1 MSRSSGSPA
10 SPPHASATGA
20 EQRLALAEEALD
32 RGDAGRGR
40 ALATLAARAAA
51 EVGEPGLEADAL
63 LCIARADVAASRLR
77 SAHEN
82 AYRAAQ
88 LFDAIEQPA
97 SEVRALV
104 WLAYVASSL
113 RRNEAALA
121 SAMLATKLADA
132 LGQPCHRGHALNGLG
147 IALIANGDFERS
159 DAALARAA
167 SLAGEV
173 GDLAGQAW
181 PRINRCYGEIV
192 CATVE
197 RYLYA
202 RPADPGRLAARL
214 DECRQFEAAS
224 AAPAAAEGGLAVQ
237 RALLSFARSFEACW
251 RGDCA
256 AASEHAALIS
266 PGTQPGERHGERP
279 GWLDALAMWA
289 ACESALAQGDLTAAE
304 ALVTR
309 MIDGAL
315 QVEHEQVARTGYMLA
330 SGILDMQGR
339 SREALGALR
348 LLAQRDIAIRR
359 ESREHHERVA
369 KWQLELRDSSIR
381 MRRLEARSR
390 RLERLS
396 LEDALTGLP
405 NRRHF
410 ERELSSL
417 LGDGPLPAEPLSI
430 ALIDVDRFKEI
441 NDLHSHVIG
450 DRVLKLLAGLIG
462 GEVRQGDLPARLG
475 GDEFVVLFRRAG
487 IGVAAAACERLKTVV
502 GRHPWHELVPGM
514 VVTVSIGLAESAA
527 GDTIESL
534 LRRSD
539 DDMYRAKANR
549 S

>member
-1 MSRSSGSPA
+1 
-10 SPPHASATGA
+10 
-20 EQRLALAEEALD
+20 LAEEALD

-51 EVGEPGLEADAL
+51 EVGEPGLEAEAL

-121 SAMLATKLADA
+121 CAMLATKLADG

-159 DAALARAA
+159 DAALSRAA
-167 SLAGEV
+167 TLAGEA

-181 PRINRCYGEIV
+181 PSINRCYGEIV
-192 CATVE
+192 RATVE

-202 RPADPGRLAARL
+202 RPADPGGLTARL

-224 AAPAAAEGGLAVQ
+224 AAPRAAAGGHVVQ

-251 RGDCA
+251 RGDFD
-256 AASEHAALIS
+256 AASEHAGLIL
-266 PGTQPGERHGERP
+266 PDTQSAERP
-279 GWLDALAMWA
+279 AWLDALAMWA
-289 ACESALAQGDLTAAE
+289 ACESALGQGAWAAAE
-304 ALVTR
+304 ASVAR
-309 MIDGAL
+309 MIEGAL
-315 QVEHEQVARTGYMLA
+315 LVEHEQVARTGYMLA

-359 ESREHHERVA
+359 ESLEHHERVA

-462 GEVRQGDLPARLG
+462 GQVRQGDLPARLG

-487 IGVAAAACERLKTVV
+487 LAVAAAACERLKEAVH
-502 GRHPWHELVPGM
+502 RHPWHELVPGM
-514 VVTVSIGLAESAA
+514 VVTVSIGLAESAT
-527 GDTIESL
+527 GDSIESL

-539 DDMYRAKANR
+539 DDMYRAKASR
-549 S
+549 G

>member
-1 MSRSSGSPA
+1 MSGTSGSPA
-10 SPPHASATGA
+10 SRPHASATGA

-40 ALATLAARAAA
+40 ALAMLAARAAA
-51 EVGEPGLEADAL
+51 EVGEPGLEAEAL
-63 LCIARADVAASRLR
+63 LCIARADIVASRLR
-77 SAHEN
+77 SAHES

-121 SAMLATKLADA
+121 SAMLATKLAEA
-132 LGQPCHRGHALNGLG
+132 LEQPCHRVDALNGLG

-159 DAALARAA
+159 DAALSRAA
-167 SLAGEV
+167 KLAEQA

-192 CATVE
+192 RATVE
-197 RYLYA
+197 RYLYD
-202 RPADPGRLAARL
+202 RPVDPGRLIARL
-214 DECRQFEAAS
+214 DECRPLEAAT
-224 AAPAAAEGGLAVQ
+224 AAPGDAAGGLAVQ
-237 RALLSFARSFEACW
+237 RALLSFAASFAACW
-251 RGDCA
+251 RGDFVA
-256 AASEHAALIS
+256 AGEHAGRIS
-266 PGTQPGERHGERP
+266 PGARAGGPP
-279 GWLDALAMWA
+279 AWLDALAMWA
-289 ACESALAQGDLTAAE
+289 ACESALAQGDWPAAE
-304 ALVTR
+304 ASVGR
-309 MIDGAL
+309 MIEGAL

-330 SGILDMQGR
+330 SAILDAQGR
-339 SREALGALR
+339 SREALGSLR

-359 ESREHHERVA
+359 ESLEHHERVA

-417 LGDGPLPAEPLSI
+417 LGDGSQPAEPLSI

-441 NDLHSHVIG
+441 NDLHSHLIG
-450 DRVLKLLAGLIG
+450 DRVLKVLAGLIG
-462 GEVRQGDLPARLG
+462 GQVRHGDLPARLG
-475 GDEFVVLFRRAG
+475 GDEFVVLFRRADVA
-487 IGVAAAACERLKTVV
+487 VAAAACERLKAAVQ
-502 GRHPWHELVPGM
+502 RHPWHEFVPGM
-514 VVTVSIGLAESAA
+514 VVTVSIGLAESTA

>member
-1 MSRSSGSPA
+1 M
-10 SPPHASATGA
+10 
-20 EQRLALAEEALD
+20 AEEALE
-32 RGDAGRGR
+32 RGDAGRSR
-40 ALATLAARAAA
+40 ALATLAARAAT
-51 EVGEPGLEADAL
+51 ELGEPGLEAEAL

-121 SAMLATKLADA
+121 AAMLATKLAEA
-132 LGQPCHRGHALNGLG
+132 LAEPRYRVHALNGLG
-147 IALIANGDFERS
+147 ISLIANGDFERS
-159 DAALARAA
+159 DAALSRAA
-167 SLAGEV
+167 ELAGQA
-173 GDLAGQAW
+173 GDFAGQAW

-192 CATVE
+192 RVTVE
-197 RYLYA
+197 RHLYE
-202 RPADPGRLAARL
+202 RPAAPERLIARF
-214 DECRQFEAAS
+214 DECRQLEAAT
-224 AAPAAAEGGLAVQ
+224 AATGDAAGHLAVQ
-237 RALLSFARSFEACW
+237 QALLSFAGSFTACW
-251 RGDCA
+251 RGDFA
-256 AASEHAALIS
+256 AAHEHVRRIS
-266 PGTQPGERHGERP
+266 PGVQAVARP
-279 GWLDALAMWA
+279 AWLDALAMWA
-289 ACESALAQGDLTAAE
+289 SCELALAQGDWPAAE
-304 ALVTR
+304 ASVQR
-309 MIDGAL
+309 MIEIAL
-315 QVEHEQVARTGYMLA
+315 LVEHEQVARTGYMLA
-330 SGILDMQGR
+330 VGILDAQGR
-339 SREALGALR
+339 SREALGSLR

-359 ESREHHERVA
+359 ESLEHHERVA

-417 LGDGPLPAEPLSI
+417 LGEGPAEPLSI

-450 DRVLKLLAGLIG
+450 DRVLKVLAGLIG
-462 GEVRQGDLPARLG
+462 GQVRQGDLPARLG

-487 IGVAAAACERLKTVV
+487 VAVAAAACERLKAAVH
-502 GRHPWHELVPGM
+502 RYPWHEFAPGM

-539 DDMYRAKANR
+539 DGMYRAKANR